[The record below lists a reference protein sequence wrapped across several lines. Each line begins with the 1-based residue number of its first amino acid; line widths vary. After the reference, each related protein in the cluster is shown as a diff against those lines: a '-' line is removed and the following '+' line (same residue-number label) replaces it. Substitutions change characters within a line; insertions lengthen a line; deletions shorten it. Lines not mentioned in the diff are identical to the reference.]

1 MAIIP
6 TVISRGVAG
15 SFDNESIAIWAMLN
29 TFYLWVKAINTGSTT
44 VSIALVLNYFYM
56 VASWGG
62 YSYIINLIPLYVLC
76 CIFINKFNSKMYIA
90 YSIFYSLG
98 TILSL

>member
-1 MAIIP
+1 
-6 TVISRGVAG
+6 
-15 SFDNESIAIWAMLN
+15 MLN